1 MTAPPRT
8 GAMRVVCK
16 TVASQMA
23 EIDVLETDTLVELKI
38 KVERAIA
45 DLGGRVI
52 NVTPLLPGS

>member
-1 MTAPPRT
+1 
-8 GAMRVVCK
+8 MRVVCK